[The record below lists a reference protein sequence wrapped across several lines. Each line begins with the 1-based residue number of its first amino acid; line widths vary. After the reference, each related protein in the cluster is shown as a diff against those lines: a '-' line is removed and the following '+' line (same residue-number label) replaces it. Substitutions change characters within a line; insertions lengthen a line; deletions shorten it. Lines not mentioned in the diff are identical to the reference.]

1 LWRAILSD
9 PCSSIRV
16 VFMTLPGTPAPPSRA
31 GGRPRDADRTAEIL
45 RAALDLVEE
54 VGFRQVTV
62 ERVAARTGVAKT
74 TIYRRWPNVSVL
86 VTEAFLAQVT
96 AQVPVD
102 ETLSAREALR
112 GSMRALTRVFLGKG
126 GQILSALL
134 GQAQTDEVL
143 RQTLLERWLMP
154 RRQLGLEVVRRGK
167 AGGELQANLD
177 ENLVI
182 DALFGPLY
190 YRLMMPYAGLS
201 EAYADEVLRQ
211 VFAGLE
217 PDLSEGRTTSPVHS

>member
-1 LWRAILSD
+1 
-9 PCSSIRV
+9 
-16 VFMTLPGTPAPPSRA
+16 MTLRQPPSPGPHA

-86 VTEAFLAQVT
+86 VTEAFLAEVT
-96 AQVPVD
+96 ALVPVD
-102 ETLSAREALR
+102 ETLTAREALR
-112 GSMRALTRVFLGKG
+112 GSMHALVRVFQGRD
-126 GQILSALL
+126 GQILRGLL

-143 RQTLLERWLMP
+143 RESLLHRWLTP
-154 RRQLGLEVVRRGK
+154 RRQLGLEVVRHGK
-167 AGGELQANLD
+167 QSGELDKNLD
-177 ENLVI
+177 EDVVI
-182 DALFGPLY
+182 DALYGPLY
-190 YRLMMPYAGLS
+190 YRLMMPYAPLS

-217 PDLSEGRTTSPVHS
+217 PPASDPVRPAP

>member
-1 LWRAILSD
+1 VTTVKSPLSS
-9 PCSSIRV
+9 PN
-16 VFMTLPGTPAPPSRA
+16 A

-45 RAALDLVEE
+45 RAALDLVGE
-54 VGFRQVTV
+54 VGFRQVTI

-102 ETLSAREALR
+102 ETLSAREAFR
-112 GSMRALTRVFLGKG
+112 GSMRALTRVFQGRD

-134 GQAQTDEVL
+134 GQAQTDETL
-143 RQTLLERWLMP
+143 CQTLLGRWLMP

-167 AGGELQANLD
+167 ESGELKADLD

-190 YRLMMPYAGLS
+190 YRLMMPYAPLS

-217 PDLSEGRTTSPVHS
+217 DA